1 MDRPGGA
8 WRAGFLAGAATAV
21 VGSLFAW
28 LGVVNGDEGWYGL
41 AARAIGDGRVPYRD
55 FALAQGPGYPTFLA
69 PFVALWPNLG
79 MTRAVSVLC
88 AAIGVGLLVATAHR
102 VGGRR
107 AALISSVALLATVP
121 SLPYWLSITK
131 TYAFCFLLL
140 AAIVFL
146 LAGGPRPRVG
156 YPIAA
161 VLAVGLVVTRTTGIA
176 IAAPLVLALLVR
188 APDRATRRDVLL
200 GAAIVS
206 IPFAVLLWR
215 EWPQAHWGL
224 YEYHHL
230 ALVRQ
235 DGPGRYVSRSVG
247 ALRAWPGPVALAVVA
262 LVAALRTPTMR
273 AWLRR
278 RLDVVAF
285 AVGIPVFV
293 LLHESGGIFF
303 TEEYLAPLIGVV
315 VVGSVLVILRAVGEL
330 APIDHGRARRI
341 LVACLTVGIVATAV
355 TGGHRDYLGRP
366 GWRGSIAG
374 LDPINRCI
382 REHSVP
388 TDEVLALYVEEVV
401 LQTGR
406 RAVPGASLGSFSYQ
420 DVSTARARQLRILN
434 STELTR
440 ILERRPPKV
449 LVFTPFDFNSIYRGG
464 WFSDHLIDTTAINR
478 TFLQYRPVCRARIE
492 RNVFNNLPIKVDVY
506 VRNDPAPRTAP

>member
-8 WRAGFLAGAATAV
+8 WRAGILAGSVTALIGAV
-21 VGSLFAW
+21 FAW

-41 AARAIGDGRVPYRD
+41 AARAIGDGQVPYRD

-69 PFVALWPNLG
+69 PFVAIWPNLA
-79 MTRAVSVLC
+79 MTRAVSVLT
-88 AAIGVGLLVATAHR
+88 AALAVGLLVSTAYR

-107 AALISSVALLATVP
+107 AATISAVALLATVP

-131 TYAFCFLLL
+131 TYSLCFLFL

-146 LAGGPRPRVG
+146 LAGGPRPTIG
-156 YPIAA
+156 YPLAA
-161 VLAVGLVVTRTTGIA
+161 ALAVGLVTTRTTGVA
-176 IAAPLVLALLVR
+176 IAVPLLLALIVR
-188 APDRATRRDVLL
+188 APDRATRRNVVI
-200 GAAIVS
+200 AAGVVS
-206 IPFAVLLWR
+206 LPFVVLLWR

-230 ALVRQ
+230 SLARD
-235 DGPGRYVSRSVG
+235 DGFGRYVSRSVG
-247 ALRAWPGPVALAVVA
+247 ALRAWAGVVAIATLA
-262 LVAALRTPTMR
+262 LVAVLRTPTMR
-273 AWLRR
+273 SRLRR

-285 AVGIPVFV
+285 AIGIPVFV
-293 LLHESGGIFF
+293 LLHASGGIFF
-303 TEEYLAPLIGVV
+303 TEEYLTPLIGVV
-315 VVGSVLVILRAVGEL
+315 LVGSVLILLRAIDAERVAGHHRAVRVLTALL
-330 APIDHGRARRI
+330 A
-341 LVACLTVGIVATAV
+341 VGIVATAL

-382 REHSVP
+382 RANSTP
-388 TDEVLALYVEEVV
+388 SDEVLALYVEEVV

-420 DVSTARARQLRILN
+420 DVPTSQARRLRILN
-434 STELTR
+434 AETLTR
-440 ILERRPPKV
+440 RLERRPPKI
-449 LVFTPFDFNSIYRGG
+449 LVFTPFDFNSLYRGG
-464 WFSDHLIDTTAINR
+464 WFSDHLIDTTALNR
-478 TFLQYRPVCRARIE
+478 TFLKYRPVCRARIE

-506 VRNDPAPRTAP
+506 VRNAP